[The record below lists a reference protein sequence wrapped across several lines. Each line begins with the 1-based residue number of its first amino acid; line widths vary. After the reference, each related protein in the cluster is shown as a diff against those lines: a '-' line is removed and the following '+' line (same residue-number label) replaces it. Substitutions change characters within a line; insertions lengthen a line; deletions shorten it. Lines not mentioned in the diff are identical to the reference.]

1 MAERGAGTSPA
12 SASEPPSPAT
22 VSESGDVEAI
32 GKPLAQCAGQ
42 RAAHLHVVGKIEI
55 VGSHRCHDAF
65 PDSVREIDAHD
76 DADTQDQRKVVRDIC
91 AKSQYGCWRKNTSML
106 FAPPGL
112 PAKNIITQITTAITI
127 TSAMMRRVVHPM
139 TAK

>member
-55 VGSHRCHDAF
+55 VGSHRCNDAF

-91 AKSQYGCWRKNTSML
+91 AKSQIWVLAQKHQHAIRATWFAVRRSDSKRTS
-106 FAPPGL
+106 PKRIPDTH
-112 PAKNIITQITTAITI
+112 NRHSTAL
-127 TSAMMRRVVHPM
+127 
-139 TAK
+139 